1 MVERYEALGALE
13 GLDGKK
19 GDALRALRQGLAS
32 DLSALESH
40 FARGSATRGEKLAA
54 FEGLLESGIEGLNRE
69 LGLALSPATAR
80 LIAQLSYMQIMPEDG
95 LRRWKAQKRGALA
108 GLLALL
114 RGDDPAMAK
123 LADRLVELDFRLLGI
138 ELDGLGSLLV
148 FLHVLLLE
156 DDAARR

>member
-1 MVERYEALGALE
+1 
-13 GLDGKK
+13 
-19 GDALRALRQGLAS
+19 
-32 DLSALESH
+32 
-40 FARGSATRGEKLAA
+40 
-54 FEGLLESGIEGLNRE
+54 
-69 LGLALSPATAR
+69 
-80 LIAQLSYMQIMPEDG
+80 MQIMPEDG